1 WRITLHEALTVL
13 VDQVSTFTTATFG
26 NQYPGTGD
34 AGRVELP
41 HFHVLYRHTSAQ
53 RHADTVTGVDQGV
66 GSRGID
72 AARAT
77 GGQYGGLGA
86 DVDGFAGFDAD
97 GDNTD
102 DGAVLV
108 LHQINCVPFVEE
120 GGVVLDVGLI
130 QGVQQR
136 VTSTVGSGTGTGS
149 LAAVTIILGL
159 ATERTLID
167 AALLGTGER
176 QAHVLELE
184 HGFGAYG
191 THVFDRV
198 LVTDVVGTLDGVV
211 HVPAPVVI
219 RVRRGDGTSDAA
231 LGGYCVR

>member
-1 WRITLHEALTVL
+1 
-13 VDQVSTFTTATFG
+13 S
-26 NQYPGTGD
+26 
-34 AGRVELP
+34 
-41 HFHVLYRHTSAQ
+41 
-53 RHADTVTGVDQGV
+53 
-66 GSRGID
+66 
-72 AARAT
+72 
-77 GGQYGGLGA
+77 GQYGGLGA

-108 LHQINCVPFVEE
+108 LDQINCVPFVEE

-136 VTSTVGSGTGTGS
+136 VTGTVGSGTGTGS

-159 ATERTLID
+159 TTERTLID

-176 QAHVLELE
+176 QAHMLELE

-219 RVRRGDGTSDAA
+219 RVRRGDGTSDTA
-231 LGGYCVR
+231 LGGYCVRTGREHLGYHSSLVTTLGQLQRCTHASTTTTNDDGVKSQSTNISH